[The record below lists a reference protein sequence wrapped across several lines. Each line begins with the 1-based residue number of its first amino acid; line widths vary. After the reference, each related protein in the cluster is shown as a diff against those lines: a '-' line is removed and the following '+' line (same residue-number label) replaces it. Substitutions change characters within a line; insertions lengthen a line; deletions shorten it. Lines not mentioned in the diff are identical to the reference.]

1 MGGCDGVGVRV
12 RGEGETDEVG
22 GRGVVLTGYCMHAKV
37 PSANTQVERWND
49 RFFSID
55 CSCSI
60 NVRKPRV
67 VILCDIIQ

>member
-1 MGGCDGVGVRV
+1 MGVGVRE
-12 RGEGETDEVG
+12 EGETDEVG

-37 PSANTQVERWND
+37 QRSNIQVERWND
-49 RFFSID
+49 RFFSND

-60 NVRKPRV
+60 NLRKPRV